1 MLKETYELRVCLC
14 VYNSLLVD
22 SFLTNIM
29 MCNYLFAF
37 KKINLW
43 TLSRVRN
50 LFFYNV
56 SVNEIRTKNDTEQTH
71 KWMGQT
77 LGIWFS
83 INNLPVKS
91 RWKLDL
97 VLDKDHAQSYI
108 YFNGILMLRK
118 YIELVAPMTSFVFLY
133 GHAC

>member
-1 MLKETYELRVCLC
+1 VCAC
-14 VYNSLLVD
+14 VYIIQCGLL
-22 SFLTNIM
+22 
-29 MCNYLFAF
+29 NYKYNDVQLSVWQSREM
-37 KKINLW
+37 NLW
-43 TLSRVRN
+43 TLSNVRN
-50 LFFYNV
+50 LIFFYNV

-118 YIELVAPMTSFVFLY
+118 YIELVLAPISSLVFLY
-133 GHAC
+133 MGMLEHI